1 MFERNNVRLLGEMK
15 ELLDSFSRE
24 ERRQILAVLKQVFRE
39 LDGAAEPK
47 VAAQGAK

>member
-1 MFERNNVRLLGEMK
+1 MLERNNVRLLGEMK

-24 ERRQILAVLKQVFRE
+24 QRQQILAVLKQVFSE
-39 LDGAAEPK
+39 LDSAAEPK